1 LLAISVSLK
10 KIELAL
16 NKANELREAK
26 TSNKATCSCMT
37 DEVANKKITKYV
49 VGIVQGVDTEG
60 YGFFS

>member
-1 LLAISVSLK
+1 
-10 KIELAL
+10 
-16 NKANELREAK
+16 
-26 TSNKATCSCMT
+26 MT